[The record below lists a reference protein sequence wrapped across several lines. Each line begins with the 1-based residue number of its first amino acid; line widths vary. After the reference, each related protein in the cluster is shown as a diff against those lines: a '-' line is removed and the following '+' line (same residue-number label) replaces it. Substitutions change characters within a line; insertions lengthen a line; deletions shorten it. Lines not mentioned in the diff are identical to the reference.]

1 MARKRNRKKKP
12 PDAPKNQGGRP
23 PLYLDAEIRAKVLE
37 GLELGGAYWKVAKW
51 AGIDEDTLANW
62 RKMDAPPNASP
73 EVVQFFGDLKKADI
87 GGEFARLRMIVR
99 GEQGWQ
105 GAAWWLER
113 VKGYAKPQPQP
124 VVDPKPI
131 RIEIV
136 DPADADEPDQA

>member
-1 MARKRNRKKKP
+1 
-12 PDAPKNQGGRP
+12 
-23 PLYLDAEIRAKVLE
+23 
-37 GLELGGAYWKVAKW
+37 
-51 AGIDEDTLANW
+51 
-62 RKMDAPPNASP
+62 MDAPPNASP